1 MAIDILSPILS
12 RLVILSGESICG
24 TRRYSLHN
32 VGWRGTFSPALG
44 PQAGAN
50 LMPHF
55 PTINGNVVGYLESQ
69 AHFASADLNYCDF
82 DHLLNTAGGIANDHG
97 FTVLSR

>member
-55 PTINGNVVGYLESQ
+55 PTINGNVVSDLKSQPHAAPADFNHRDFEYLI
-69 AHFASADLNYCDF
+69 
-82 DHLLNTAGGIANDHG
+82 NTAAGIANDHG
-97 FTVLSR
+97 FTVPSR